1 MPQCATGTN
10 KMGNCMIKIVDLHK
24 SFDELKVLKGINL
37 EVKKGTV
44 VCIIG
49 ASGSGKST
57 LLRCIN
63 YLEKPDK
70 GKIYIDG
77 ELIGYRQTKGGRLT
91 KARPKDIY
99 RLRSEIG
106 MVFQLFNLWPHKTVL
121 GNVTEGLIIVRKKK
135 KAEAI
140 LIAEKYLELVGLID
154 KRNQYPAKLSGGQ
167 LQRVAIARAL
177 AMNPKIMLFDE
188 ATSAL
193 DPELVGEVLEVMEK
207 LAQEGMTMVVVT
219 HEMSF
224 AKHVAHRVIFVDEG
238 MIAEDSLPE
247 TIFSKPKN
255 PRTEIFLSRV
265 LHNT

>member
-1 MPQCATGTN
+1 MDD
-10 KMGNCMIKIVDLHK
+10 CMIKIVDLHK
-24 SFDELKVLKGINL
+24 SFDDLKVLKGINL

-63 YLEKPDK
+63 YLEKPEK

-77 ELIGYRQTKGGRLT
+77 ELIGCSQTKDGRVI
-91 KARPKDIY
+91 KAKPKDIY
-99 RLRSEIG
+99 RVRSEIG

-135 KAEAI
+135 KTEAI
-140 LIAEKYLELVGLID
+140 SIAEKYLELVGLID
-154 KRNQYPAKLSGGQ
+154 KRNQYPTKLSGGQ
-167 LQRVAIARAL
+167 QQRVAIARAL

-193 DPELVGEVLEVMEK
+193 DPELVGEVLEVMER

-224 AKHVAHRVIFVDEG
+224 AKHVADRVIFVDEG
-238 MIAEDSLPE
+238 LIAEDSPPE

-255 PRTEIFLSRV
+255 PRTATFLSRV
-265 LHNT
+265 LHNM

>member
-1 MPQCATGTN
+1 
-10 KMGNCMIKIVDLHK
+10 MGKCMIKIVDLHK

-37 EVKKGTV
+37 EVQKGTV

-57 LLRCIN
+57 LLRCLN
-63 YLEKPDK
+63 YLEIPDK

-77 ELIGYRQTKGGRLT
+77 ELIGYRQTKDRQLT
-91 KARPKDIY
+91 KARPRDIY
-99 RLRSEIG
+99 KIRSEIG

-135 KAEAI
+135 KTEAVS
-140 LIAEKYLELVGLID
+140 IAEKYLELVGLID

-167 LQRVAIARAL
+167 QQRVAIARAL
-177 AMNPKIMLFDE
+177 AMKPKIMLFDE

-207 LAQEGMTMVVVT
+207 LAREGMTMVVVT

-224 AKHVAHRVIFVDEG
+224 AKHVADRVIFLDEG
-238 MIAEDSLPE
+238 LIVEDSPPE

-255 PRTEIFLSRV
+255 PRTEIFLTRFI
-265 LHNT
+265 HDI